1 MARRDNVNPHTRHV
15 RPKWQFPADWAE
27 FIDLFD
33 QRIVKILGY
42 ESEDKTLGPDVI
54 MYILY
59 KTAYKSQMAINL
71 TRLTEPELDALKNI
85 LDSTIELARPIVQ
98 LRDKVARDN
107 LDHGEDS
114 DPRVYRPVPNIIK
127 RPWAVGI
134 DAASVLDRSEDLP
147 TRPRSV
153 VPRNQGLGSKGG
165 PVAEPDARDSQAE
178 DNATETN

>member
-42 ESEDKTLGPDVI
+42 GSEAKELGPDVV

-71 TRLTEPELDALKNI
+71 SRLTEPELDALKSI

-107 LDHGEDS
+107 LDRGEDS

-147 TRPRSV
+147 TRPGHDKPPNPGVRS
-153 VPRNQGLGSKGG
+153 NGSS
-165 PVAEPDARDSQAE
+165 VAKPDAGVSETKDDTE
-178 DNATETN
+178 ATD